1 MPEKHPKQAKFP
13 FFILGAPR
21 SGTTM
26 LRDILRMHPNLASPE
41 ETHFFRW
48 AEPFGSPGYQQ
59 PVTNNPILK
68 RHRAL
73 DGITEAEFASMLK
86 ASVSRFDLCERYMA
100 LYLER
105 RKPSAKRWFDK
116 TPQNVYGAL
125 LIASQ
130 SNARFVHIVRDPVQV
145 VSSLR
150 IGKLIKMADIVG
162 ASNYW
167 NEAAGIMQGLRR
179 AYPMRVHE
187 VRYEDFVANPHAEL
201 QKLLS
206 FVGEPYRAEDFAAV
220 STRRSLHDDNSVLTP
235 VERTEVERLCLKW
248 RAHYGYVETTAE

>member
-1 MPEKHPKQAKFP
+1 
-13 FFILGAPR
+13 
-21 SGTTM
+21 M

-48 AEPFGSPGYQQ
+48 AEPFGSQGYQL
-59 PVTNNPILK
+59 PTLNNPVLK

-73 DGITEAEFASMLK
+73 DGISEEEFASILK
-86 ASVSRFDLCERYMA
+86 DSVSRFDLCQRYMT
-100 LYLER
+100 LYLQR

-150 IGKLIKMADIVG
+150 IGKLIKISDIVG

-179 AYPMRVHE
+179 AYPMRVYE
-187 VRYEDFVANPHAEL
+187 VRYEDFVSNPHAEL
-201 QKLLS
+201 EKLLA
-206 FVGEPYRAEDFAAV
+206 FIGEPYRADDFTAV
-220 STRRSLHDDNSVLTP
+220 STHLSHHDDNSVLTLA
-235 VERTEVERLCLKW
+235 ERTEVERLCQEW
-248 RAHYGYVETTAE
+248 RVHYGYADSEAMDKL